1 VCCFLCSGLECSHLS
16 PPPPQHSL
24 HHKASHGLVRY
35 AMCLS
40 LAIVCEMCCVCRHCL
55 CLAEMKAGKAQ
66 APTVHIK
73 KFFAVGKKQV
83 AAAAEEKASKAGS
96 RLYVKGVVMGYRR
109 ALTNQKSHTSLIKI
123 QGVDDS
129 ADLKFYLGKRIMY
142 MYRTK
147 TEKDDTRF
155 RVMWGKVCAP
165 HGTSGVAR
173 CKFRN
178 NLPPSAIGAPVRV
191 MLFPSRV

>member
-1 VCCFLCSGLECSHLS
+1 MGS
-16 PPPPQHSL
+16 PL
-24 HHKASHGLVRY
+24 K
-35 AMCLS
+35 
-40 LAIVCEMCCVCRHCL
+40 
-55 CLAEMKAGKAQ
+55 MKAGKAQ

-73 KFFAVGKKQV
+73 KFFAAGKKQV
-83 AAAAEEKASKAGS
+83 AAASEEKAGKAGS

-109 ALTNQKSHTSLIKI
+109 ALTNQKNHTSLIKI

-155 RVMWGKVCAP
+155 RVCG
-165 HGTSGVAR
+165 AR
-173 CKFRN
+173 CV
-178 NLPPSAIGAPVRV
+178 LLTAQAV
-191 MLFPSRV
+191 